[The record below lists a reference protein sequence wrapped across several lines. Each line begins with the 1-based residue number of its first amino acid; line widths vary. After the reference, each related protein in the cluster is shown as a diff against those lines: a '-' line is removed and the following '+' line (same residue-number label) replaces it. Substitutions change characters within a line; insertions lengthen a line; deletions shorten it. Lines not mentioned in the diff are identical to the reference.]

1 MCEGNGTGSGVNQC
15 KKITISPFQT
25 GQVIIQASGLPDGSM
40 RHVIQAKL
48 FIQRVF
54 QTHASEVIRK
64 QYLLPTASNSAAA
77 VAESTTELPHP
88 TSRHL
93 ISIPV
98 HRVVETP
105 SASAS
110 ASSE

>member
-40 RHVIQAKL
+40 RHINQAKL

-54 QTHASEVIRK
+54 QTHASDVIRK
-64 QYLLPTASNSAAA
+64 QYLLPTAPVDAT
-77 VAESTTELPHP
+77 VDSTDELPHP
-88 TSRHL
+88 IARHV

-98 HRVVETP
+98 HRLVGTP
-105 SASAS
+105 V
-110 ASSE
+110 